1 MALITIMTDFGLKDA
16 NIGVM
21 KGVIH
26 GIDPNANI
34 IDLSHLIEPQN
45 IVEAS
50 YLLTRSA
57 PYFPQ
62 GTIHIVVVD
71 PGVGTNR
78 KPMIAKI
85 GEWYFIGPDNG
96 FITGVLEW
104 AESQGMPTEFV
115 HLTNPK
121 YWLKHVSHV
130 FHGRD
135 IFAPVAAHLSG
146 GNVISSFGEIL
157 YSPVRIVLPKP
168 EIASMKIKGSV
179 IYIDN
184 FGSLVTNITQ
194 SHLNSIGMNK
204 TNVIVR
210 LGMKTIIGMV
220 NTFGEKGPGELICL
234 YSSTG
239 NVIVSVVNGSAR
251 QETGSMVGDEILLE
265 MIGESHE

>member
-1 MALITIMTDFGLKDA
+1 
-16 NIGVM
+16 
-21 KGVIH
+21 
-26 GIDPNANI
+26 
-34 IDLSHLIEPQN
+34 
-45 IVEAS
+45 
-50 YLLTRSA
+50 
-57 PYFPQ
+57 
-62 GTIHIVVVD
+62 
-71 PGVGTNR
+71 
-78 KPMIAKI
+78 
-85 GEWYFIGPDNG
+85 
-96 FITGVLEW
+96 
-104 AESQGMPTEFV
+104 
-115 HLTNPK
+115 
-121 YWLKHVSHV
+121 
-130 FHGRD
+130 
-135 IFAPVAAHLSG
+135 
-146 GNVISSFGEIL
+146 VISSFGEIL